1 VKKSLQILKKP
12 KKNKHGEKQ
21 WRTRCPLSK
30 TTKRG
35 KLVSC
40 PEGHKPIGLKLR
52 ELREKISIQSIS
64 G

>member
-1 VKKSLQILKKP
+1 MEEEMSATQ
-12 KKNKHGEKQ
+12 KNKT
-21 WRTRCPLSK
+21 W
-30 TTKRG
+30 

-52 ELREKISIQSIS
+52 EKISIQTIS